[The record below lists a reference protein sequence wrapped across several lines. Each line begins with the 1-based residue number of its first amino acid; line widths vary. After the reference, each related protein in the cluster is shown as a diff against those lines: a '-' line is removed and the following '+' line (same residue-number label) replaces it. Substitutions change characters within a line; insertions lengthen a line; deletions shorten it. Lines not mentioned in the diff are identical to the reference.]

1 MIPTCQTS
9 LPRPP
14 LESPP
19 FVDEQIAERVS
30 PLTLEELF
38 ASEETPLLHYAF
50 SLVGRRAVAEEIVQ
64 EVFLQLHVHWE
75 DVASPR
81 AWLKR
86 CVRNRACTYL
96 RDHRREVLSETG
108 SETRS
113 ETSSETLGPETVPP
127 ETALIHMEAIA
138 AVRQFIEQLDERD
151 RNLVK
156 LKYADDLKYRDIS
169 TQTGLQIGNV
179 GYRLHHIL
187 KELAAK
193 LRKLGFDDKS

>member
-1 MIPTCQTS
+1 MIPTCPTS
-9 LPRPP
+9 PPRPP

-19 FVDEQIAERVS
+19 FVSEPATEGVRD
-30 PLTLEELF
+30 LTLEELF

-75 DVASPR
+75 DVASPK

-86 CVRNRACTYL
+86 SVRNRAFTYL
-96 RDHRREVLSETG
+96 RDHKRELLNEANRESLAPVPESE
-108 SETRS
+108 
-113 ETSSETLGPETVPP
+113 PP
-127 ETALIHMEAIA
+127 ETALIRLEAIA
-138 AVRQFIEQLDERD
+138 AVRQFIEKLDERD
-151 RNLVK
+151 RNLLK
-156 LKYADDLKYRDIS
+156 LKYSDDLKYRDIS
-169 TQTGLQIGNV
+169 TQTGLNIGNV